1 MAKRGRR
8 KQNPEVKI
16 IVQNKTRRSKSS
28 PRPKKTFN
36 DLRVE
41 KVLVE
46 NFIALQQ
53 VMTNLS
59 IKFDNLSDQISK
71 LLQLFEISA
80 KALAEKDFNT
90 EKGSINSEKIS
101 KQMDTLLEQNK
112 IIARGMTLINDKVL
126 ERNAA
131 SPIPLRQ
138 MNPNQPMNQ
147 EMQNTEMQGYQRSIS
162 SNQSNLPPRPIK

>member
-1 MAKRGRR
+1 MAKRGKK
-8 KQNPEVKI
+8 KQDAEEKVIHPKKI
-16 IVQNKTRRSKSS
+16 KKSAS
-28 PRPKKTFN
+28 SSRPKKTFN

-59 IKFDNLSDQISK
+59 IKFDNLSEQISK

-90 EKGSINSEKIS
+90 EKGSLNSEKIAN
-101 KQMDTLLEQNK
+101 QMGALLEQNK
-112 IIARGMTLINDKVL
+112 IIARGMTLINDKIL
-126 ERNAA
+126 ERNVAT
-131 SPIPLRQ
+131 PIPLRQ
-138 MNPNQPMNQ
+138 VNPNQPMNQ
-147 EMQNTEMQGYQRSIS
+147 EIQNTEMQGYQKSIS
-162 SNQSNLPPRPIK
+162 SNPNLPPRPIR

>member
-1 MAKRGRR
+1 MAKKGEK

-16 IVQNKTRRSKSS
+16 IVQNKTKKSRSS

-36 DLRVE
+36 DLGVE

-46 NFIALQQ
+46 NFIALQR

-59 IKFDNLSDQISK
+59 IKFDNLSEQISK

-80 KALAEKDFNT
+80 KALAEKDFNI
-90 EKGSINSEKIS
+90 EKGSINSEKIA

-112 IIARGMTLINDKVL
+112 IIARGMTLINDKIL
-126 ERNAA
+126 ERNVA

-138 MNPNQPMNQ
+138 INPNQTNQ
-147 EMQNTEMQGYQRSIS
+147 EIQNNDMQGYQKSIS
-162 SNQSNLPPRPIK
+162 SNPNNLPPRPIR